1 MASHHGRKTPLA
13 LLALGALGI
22 VYGDIGTSPL
32 YAMNEVF
39 FGGGQM
45 PATAAHAVGAAS
57 LIFWILVVVIGFK
70 YAMLVLK
77 ADHQGEGGVFALL
90 SLFKQLSGRHITTIS
105 FLLMFAAGLLLG
117 DGIITPAIS
126 VLSAVEGM
134 KLSLPEIGGLIVPIT
149 VVILTIVFFFQK
161 HGTRRVGQIYGPIML
176 AWFAAL
182 AALGLRQL
190 LPHPE
195 IIAQVV
201 NPLTALNLLTSLNI
215 NALVLLIGA
224 VFLSATGGEALYADL
239 GHFGKRAIRVGW
251 FFVVFPALALNYA
264 GQAAYLASGQIV
276 RESNLFYSLAPSSL
290 ILPLVLLA
298 TLATV
303 IASVALI
310 FGAYSLV
317 SQAIAL
323 NILPRV
329 NIRHTNQDTEGQIYI
344 PAVNWALYVGSVA
357 LVILFESS
365 SKLAAA
371 YGFAVSGVMFIT
383 SITMITIATRF
394 WHWPKTIAVGVFG
407 TLAAV
412 DGLFFA
418 ANSAKFLHGGFIPFL
433 VGVGLFAVIYTWRW
447 GRRIMRTAYDAYV
460 EDRSMAWFL
469 DLKRRVTESSFV
481 LTDEHKL
488 KVVEEDRAIIFLI
501 SRPIV
506 NLESRTPVKLRVY
519 IRRHGAIPKDMILLN
534 IEQTREPYIKHHNYD
549 IQDLGENVLAVHAKF
564 GFMEN
569 PDVAK
574 LLCDFYDQGL
584 FEKQFERCSIETS
597 EDEFIIDSELE
608 YVTKLKAHLLRL
620 LSRYSL
626 PRYRYFGFKGEAAA
640 GLSKTVIPVHLSRK
654 GIRVEVPEF
663 TLHSSRGAAAEFV
676 ANDTPYV
683 PF

>member
-1 MASHHGRKTPLA
+1 
-13 LLALGALGI
+13 
-22 VYGDIGTSPL
+22 
-32 YAMNEVF
+32 MNEVF

-45 PATAAHAVGAAS
+45 PATAAHAVGTAS
-57 LIFWILVVVIGFK
+57 LVFWILAIVIGFK

-90 SLFKQLSGRHITTIS
+90 SLFKQLSGRHITTIT

-134 KLSLPEIGGLIVPIT
+134 KLALPEIGGLIVPIT
-149 VVILTIVFFFQK
+149 VIILTIVFFFQK

-176 AWFAAL
+176 AWFIAL

-195 IIAQVV
+195 IIVQVL
-201 NPLTALNLLTSLNI
+201 NPLTALNLLTSLNV
-215 NALVLLIGA
+215 NALILLIGA

-251 FFVVFPALALNYA
+251 FFIVFPALALNYA
-264 GQAAYLASGQIV
+264 GQAAYLASGQV
-276 RESNLFYSLAPSSL
+276 VKESNLFYSMAPSSL

-344 PAVNWALYVGSVA
+344 PAVNWSLYIGSVA
-357 LVILFESS
+357 LVVLFESS

-371 YGFAVSGVMFIT
+371 YGFAVSGVMLIT

-394 WHWPKTIAVGVFG
+394 WRWPKMLAVVLFG
-407 TLAAV
+407 SLAAI

-418 ANSAKFLHGGFIPFL
+418 ANSAKFFHGGFIPFFIGL
-433 VGVGLFAVIYTWRW
+433 VLFVIIYTWRW
-447 GRRIMRTAYDAYV
+447 GRHIMRTAYDAFV

-469 DLKRRVTESSFV
+469 DLKKRVRESGSV
-481 LTDEHKL
+481 LSDKHRYTI
-488 KVVEEDRAIIFLI
+488 VQEDRAVIFLI
-501 SRPIV
+501 SRPIQS
-506 NLESRTPVKLRVY
+506 LESRIPVKLRVY
-519 IRRHGAIPKDMILLN
+519 LRRRGSVPKDMILLN
-534 IEQTREPYIKHHNYD
+534 IEQARVPYVHHPKYD
-549 IQDLGENVLAVHAKF
+549 IKDLGENVLAVHAKF

-569 PDVAK
+569 PNVAN
-574 LLCDFYDQGL
+574 LLCDFYDRGL
-584 FEKQFERCSIETS
+584 FEKKFRRCSIETS
-597 EDEFIIDSELE
+597 EDEFIIDDNLDAL
-608 YVTKLKAHLLRL
+608 TKFKAHLLRL

-626 PRYRYFGFKGEAAA
+626 PRYRYFGFKGEAGA
-640 GLSKTVIPVHLSRK
+640 GLSKTVVPVHLSRK

-663 TLHSSRGAAAEFV
+663 TLHSSRSKSAEF
-676 ANDTPYV
+676 ADNDTPYV